1 MTSDFATRRS
11 LWNVH
16 IASTD
21 ERTAIG
27 DGGKVVVNDFY
38 FFSVLI
44 EKLVVKSCIES
55 FFAFGLERRLRSLM
69 MGEKKKTERS
79 LL

>member
-1 MTSDFATRRS
+1 MTSGFATRRS

-16 IASTD
+16 FASTD

-27 DGGKVVVNDFY
+27 DGEKVVVNDFF

-44 EKLVVKSCIES
+44 EKLIANSRVED
-55 FFAFGLERRLRSLM
+55 FFAFGLERRLGSLM
-69 MGEKKKTERS
+69 TGEKKKTARS